1 MKLLAS
7 AILFA
12 VCCVSPALALD
23 AGLLQY
29 AAPDATEIAGVNVD
43 RAATSAL
50 AAGLIKRVGAGEI
63 HEVIVVSQKGVGLI
77 AVRGVFD
84 RALVA
89 GKLKETYNG
98 VELFAGPRGSDLV
111 AFPEPTI
118 ALYGDAGTLKTALD
132 RRGTAAVLDPV
143 LSSKIRDIG
152 SRYDAW
158 FAAKGSSA
166 MRFGKMK
173 LPEESL
179 QFLSGGLTFGTV
191 VRLDAEAV
199 MKTEKDAQS
208 LVQLVKF
215 FATMGDS
222 TKMGQA
228 KQILQNADARA
239 EGTTVVFSTSATE
252 ADLEQILG
260 VRKTTAAVVR
270 Q

>member
-1 MKLLAS
+1 MKSFESAFLIAS
-7 AILFA
+7 FL
-12 VCCVSPALALD
+12 VSPLLGLD

-43 RAATSAL
+43 RASNSRLTADL
-50 AAGLIKRVGAGEI
+50 VKRVGASDV
-63 HEVIVVSQKGVGLI
+63 HEVVVVSQKGVGLI
-77 AVRGVFD
+77 AARGVFD

-89 GKLKETYNG
+89 GKLVETYNG

-118 ALYGDAGTLKTALD
+118 ALYGDPQTLKAALD
-132 RRGTAAVLDPV
+132 RRGTNPVLDPA
-143 LSSKIRDIG
+143 LSEKIRDIG

-158 FAAKGSSA
+158 FAAKGVPG
-166 MRFGKMK
+166 MRFGQAK
-173 LPEESL
+173 LPQDSVE
-179 QFLSGGLTFGTV
+179 FVSGGLTLGSI

-215 FATMGDS
+215 FAAMGDLR
-222 TKMGQA
+222 MGKV
-228 KQILQNADARA
+228 KQLLQNADARA

-252 ADLEQILG
+252 AEIEQLLG
-260 VRKTTAAVVR
+260 SKKKTAALF